1 MVLYVRGF
9 YFSKQEHKR
18 YGSMPFNRGTVG
30 YGFAEN
36 ARPYNRGNASNAR
49 PSAAA
54 MARVKIAVFTKT
66 AVKKQRKHNDI
77 FLKKTRFLLAI

>member
-1 MVLYVRGF
+1 MRVFVEAARVWKGGVLCVLCAKLEG
-9 YFSKQEHKR
+9 QEHKR
-18 YGSMPFNRGTVG
+18 YGSMLFNRGTVG

-54 MARVKIAVFTKT
+54 MAWVKTAVFTKT
-66 AVKKQRKHNDI
+66 A
-77 FLKKTRFLLAI
+77 